1 MVNRM
6 RKNNTNISVYSR
18 ALASLSTL
26 ALLSGCAANSFD
38 DFPNQLSAFFKNA
51 GVSDNSA
58 RDENYGEYSNENSLN
73 IAANNVG
80 AGDESPARPPARPNA
95 SPGNDNDL
103 SHMLERVAE
112 TALSNNNYGAA
123 ARIYGRSHDLAPK
136 RPGPALGLARAS
148 SKIGDHRS
156 SIKAYQAVL
165 ALMPSHEVA
174 LREIA
179 RELMDLGAPKDAIP
193 YMQTALTGDPAD
205 PRLRN
210 ELGIAHD
217 LTGNHEA
224 AQKQFHAGLILA
236 PGDLT
241 LRANLGRSM
250 AFSGRPAEAILILQD
265 VANSPMATKQ
275 HREALAMALASAGDV
290 TAALKVTKVDA
301 GKKGATEASRRA
313 RYAMMGELVRSG
325 EPGSRAQ
332 LVAGTVQRDR
342 YAEKIGRP
350 SYEKPTATASN
361 APKKPDILAVLAGID
376 SRENQPE
383 TEPPAPTLR
392 AIRKFEAQT
401 PEIATNSGPKSLY
414 PAQNTATN
422 TLNLAPNDP
431 DLAPNDPDLAPND
444 PDLAPNDPDLAPD
457 GPEGLDDA
465 LTEITTET
473 ATRTT
478 EPQKV
483 YHVQLA
489 AYRTT
494 TRAEK
499 GWKQL
504 VLKAPAVLDGL
515 DHVIVAPDPKFNAG
529 GLLRLRSE
537 ACGTRAEANSLC
549 DALKQRNL
557 TCLVVQSDWGPGD
570 PMPRTHARFNT
581 AKTATEIAAK

>member
-6 RKNNTNISVYSR
+6 RENISKISVHTR
-18 ALASLSTL
+18 AMASLSTL

-38 DFPNQLSAFFKNA
+38 DFPNQLSAFFKDA
-51 GVSDNSA
+51 GVSENSDG
-58 RDENYGEYSNENSLN
+58 DENSGKNSPN
-73 IAANNVG
+73 IVGNIVG
-80 AGDESPARPPARPNA
+80 AGDERPMTPNVT
-95 SPGNDNDL
+95 PGKNNDL

-112 TALSNNNYGAA
+112 TALSNKNYGAA
-123 ARIYGRSHDLAPK
+123 ARIYGRSHDLDPS

-148 SKIGDHRS
+148 SRIGDHRT

-165 ALMPSHEVA
+165 AATPSHGVA

-179 RELMDLGAPKDAIP
+179 RELMDLGAPRDAIP
-193 YMQTALTGDPAD
+193 YLQTALAGDPAD

-217 LTGNHEA
+217 LTGYHEA
-224 AQKQFHAGLILA
+224 AQKEFHAGLILA

-241 LRANLGRSM
+241 LRANLGRSL
-250 AFSGRPAEAILILQD
+250 AFSGRHAEAILILQD

-290 TAALKVTKVDA
+290 TAALKVTKEDVE
-301 GKKGATEASRRA
+301 KKGATEVTRRA
-313 RYAMMGELVRSG
+313 RYAMMGELVRGG
-325 EPGSRAQ
+325 EPASRAQ

-342 YAEKIGRP
+342 YAGKIGQTA
-350 SYEKPTATASN
+350 YEKPIATASN
-361 APKKPDILAVLAGID
+361 TPKKLDLLAVLAGID
-376 SRENQPE
+376 ARGNRPE
-383 TEPPAPTLR
+383 TEMPAPTGR
-392 AIRKFEAQT
+392 ATRKSGSQI

-414 PAQNTATN
+414 PARNTAAS

-444 PDLAPNDPDLAPD
+444 PGSVDKAP
-457 GPEGLDDA
+457 PEA
-465 LTEITTET
+465 ARETSQETTG
-473 ATRTT
+473 
-478 EPQKV
+478 PQKV

-489 AYRTT
+489 AYRTK

-504 VLKAPAVLDGL
+504 VLTAPAVLDGM
-515 DHVIVAPDPKFNAG
+515 DHVIVTPDPKFNAG

-537 ACGTRAEANSLC
+537 ACGTRAEANRLC

-557 TCLVVQSDWGPGD
+557 TCLVVQSDWGSGD
-570 PMPRTHARFNT
+570 PMPRTHARF
-581 AKTATEIAAK
+581 AQARAATEIAKK